1 MGISEHKD
9 RDTYIKRL
17 ENTQKFSYLHTP
29 SIDYFIAY
37 TQFPIVKGYPKTNKS
52 NLFFSDNVCTS

>member
-1 MGISEHKD
+1 MGSSEHKA

-17 ENTQKFSYLHTP
+17 ENTQKFSYPHTP

-37 TQFPIVKGYPKTNKS
+37 TQFPIVKGSTSIYW
-52 NLFFSDNVCTS
+52 DNMLS